1 MPVEKRS
8 EKRIKKN
15 YFLNLKKKFILGEK
29 ITFFNLCHPQATHE
43 CLQKNQPFQ
52 SSRLAGQ
59 REHLYECLVLLY
71 RLISAC
77 FMGKF

>member
-29 ITFFNLCHPQATHE
+29 ITFFNLCHPQANHE
-43 CLQKNQPFQ
+43 CLQKKSALSVQPFGRPARTFVRM
-52 SSRLAGQ
+52 S
-59 REHLYECLVLLY
+59 
-71 RLISAC
+71 C
-77 FMGKF
+77 FII